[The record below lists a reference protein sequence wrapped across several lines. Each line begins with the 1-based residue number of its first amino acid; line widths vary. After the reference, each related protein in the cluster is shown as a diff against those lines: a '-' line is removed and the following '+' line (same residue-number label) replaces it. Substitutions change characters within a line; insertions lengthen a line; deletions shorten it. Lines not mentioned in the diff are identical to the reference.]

1 MSTATLQ
8 TLYRLSTV
16 YYGLSTDSLQS
27 ILDSLQ
33 TLYSYYG
40 LSTDSLQPPMDWL
53 QLSMAIYATTLQQC
67 CCSIPEFADVD
78 VWTSPNNKAY
88 VAFTVHL
95 EQKGKPLM
103 MLLDIVE
110 VPKSHS
116 GRNLTC
122 AFIMVLEDFGV
133 SKKVSLLNE

>member
-1 MSTATLQ
+1 M
-8 TLYRLSTV
+8 
-16 YYGLSTDSLQS
+16 
-27 ILDSLQ
+27 DSLQ
-33 TLYSYYG
+33 TLYSLLWTGYSC
-40 LSTDSLQPPMDWL
+40 LW
-53 QLSMAIYATTLQQC
+53 LSMPPHCSSAVQNIEVSTGITALQALLQC

-88 VAFTVHL
+88 VAFTVYL

-116 GRNLTC
+116 GHNLTC

-133 SKKVSLLNE
+133 SKKVSLLNK